1 MSGNRRRH
9 ANVVPLASIL
19 MWILVC
25 AFVGAAGLGYVSL
38 KNQLHTG
45 ADEIKKLERGIEQIS
60 TRITVVKGEINRLS
74 SMESLAKRYE
84 SDKAHLGGLVE
95 ISPGAIVWVDRP
107 LLTVTD
113 ADDLQQAAHTTSR

>member
-45 ADEIKKLERGIEQIS
+45 ADEIKKLEHGIEQIS

-84 SDKAHLGGLVE
+84 SDKAHLGGLTE
-95 ISPGAIVWVDRP
+95 IPPGAIVWVDRP
-107 LLTVTD
+107 LATVTD
-113 ADDLQQAAHTTSR
+113 ADDLQQAVHTTSR